1 MSGLY
6 PFAPHYIEVGGRS
19 AATGTSEGAGH
30 RMHYVDEGQGDPVLM
45 VHGNPSWSFLYR
57 DLISE
62 LKSSHR
68 VIAPD
73 HIGCGRSDKPNDDHY
88 DYTLSTRVADLG
100 MLIDSLDL
108 RAITLITH
116 DWGGMIGMAWAVQHP
131 DRIARLVVMNTAA
144 FPLPTSKNLPASL
157 ALART
162 PGIGALLVRG
172 ANAFSRGAVRY
183 CVTRRPM
190 SKAVA
195 AGYVEP
201 YDSWAHRIAVHRFV
215 QDIPLEENDRAYSVV
230 KETAD
235 ALVLL
240 VDKPMLICWGLKDF
254 VFGHQFLDEWVR
266 RFPGAE
272 VQRFE
277 DCGHYILEDAGE
289 DIIPLV
295 RKFVDRPSEN
305 HADGR
310 PGSHP
315 DGRPGSH
322 PDGQPDGQPG
332 IHPSGHHETQA
343 TDSSV

>member
-6 PFAPHYIEVGGRS
+6 PFAPHYLEVGGRS
-19 AATGTSEGAGH
+19 AGDGDSEGGGH

-45 VHGNPSWSFLYR
+45 VHGNPSWSFYYR
-57 DLISE
+57 NLITQ

-73 HIGCGRSDKPNDDHY
+73 HIGCGRSAKPNDDQY

-100 MLIDSLDL
+100 TLVDSLDL
-108 RAITLITH
+108 RNITLVVH
-116 DWGGMIGMAWAVQHP
+116 DWGGMIGMAWAAQHA

-144 FPLPTSKNLPASL
+144 FPLPADKSFPPSL

-172 ANAFSRGAVRY
+172 ANAFSRSAVRY

-195 AGYVEP
+195 AGYLEP

-215 QDIPLEENDRAYSVV
+215 QDIPLKKDDRAYPIM
-230 KETAD
+230 KETGD
-235 ALVLL
+235 ALVHLI
-240 VDKPMLICWGLKDF
+240 DKPMLICWGLKDF
-254 VFGHQFLDEWVR
+254 VFGHRFLDEWVR
-266 RFPGAE
+266 RFPSAD
-272 VQRFE
+272 VRRFE

-289 DIIPLV
+289 EIISLIGA
-295 RKFVDRPSEN
+295 FVATSPT
-305 HADGR
+305 G
-310 PGSHP
+310 GS
-315 DGRPGSH
+315 
-322 PDGQPDGQPG
+322 
-332 IHPSGHHETQA
+332 A
-343 TDSSV
+343 